1 MSYPLSVPAPRRHP
15 STPGATLS
23 SVTSLF
29 GGGGSGAT
37 SPLHRRSPSPNMD
50 EKKGSN
56 RKGDLEGG
64 NLMSKKDEMDLGVER
79 VSSRDR
85 SSPSSSFQLVCVG

>member
-1 MSYPLSVPAPRRHP
+1 
-15 STPGATLS
+15 
-23 SVTSLF
+23 
-29 GGGGSGAT
+29 
-37 SPLHRRSPSPNMD
+37 MD